1 MREKIVLRRRTSP
14 KIVTLPNGTTF
25 AARYERIG
33 RKQLPININVKNT
46 KKIGLRRK
54 KRSTL
59 SLNNAKQIEKIA
71 KKKKVRFNRSASL
84 LKRMKKK

>member
-25 AARYERIG
+25 TARYERIG